1 MLRKTGR
8 PVLPLPCPQHSGTA
22 CCIYEDRP
30 EVCAEYRC
38 WLLRDVD
45 STKVSF
51 EDAVRSIARLKELAA
66 TIQTALDLDVRGQP
80 LFDAAVAFFEA
91 NDTLDARRRHGAVL
105 LDMAEFLQIAKR
117 RFGIQTDAQISH
129 EKELRIAREG
139 RT

>member
-1 MLRKTGR
+1 
-8 PVLPLPCPQHSGTA
+8 
-22 CCIYEDRP
+22 
-30 EVCAEYRC
+30 
-38 WLLRDVD
+38 LRDVD
-45 STKVSF
+45 SEAVSF
-51 EDAVRSIARLKELAA
+51 EDAVRSIARLKEIAA
-66 TIQTALDLDVRGQP
+66 TIQTALDFDVRGQP

-117 RFGIQTDAQISH
+117 RFGIQTDVQISH